1 MKKKLLA
8 LLLVLAMLLPG
19 CAKNYADP
27 QVDVTTMVEEKRN
40 LFQTLGPVSFDDME
54 YVRPD
59 PEGLT
64 AAIEEATAQFP
75 GQDFDAA
82 YEVFDS
88 IYNQVLEY
96 ATMDT
101 IAMIR
106 YYQNMSDAAL
116 QEESEFC
123 DTGYT
128 DVSTAFDT
136 YCDLIADSDLKATF
150 ESEEYYGEGFFDG
163 YGSDSLD
170 LSLAKEQFA
179 RQTDLEAQYNRIMAS
194 ASTDAYGDYTGQD
207 LEDIAE
213 IYVEL
218 IQVRNEI
225 ASIYGYD
232 SFESYACENIYDR
245 DYDSAETQ
253 VFLQGI
259 KDHIVPVFDR
269 LCGSYYAYSI
279 NFTACDEEDM
289 LNYAS
294 SAAKAMGGEVL
305 EGWKFMTENG
315 LCDLSYSDNKYN
327 GSFETFLYTY
337 EVPFVFVNPTGSLG
351 DELTTVHEFGHF
363 LQDYIWTGEHGAN
376 IDVAEIFSQSLEYLS
391 LDYAD
396 ITSRQ
401 RENMLAYQLMSC
413 VNVYIQQAAF
423 YEFEQQAYRLP
434 ESERNVQGLN
444 TLFARIMA
452 EYHITDYYSIS
463 DAFWAQIPHLFSS
476 PYYVISYCT
485 SIDAAVQVFEYQ
497 VNTGEGLELYL
508 DLMYESDQP
517 LLVMLE
523 TCGLESPFTADRME
537 HAAAFLEEQ
546 IFDN

>member
-1 MKKKLLA
+1 M
-8 LLLVLAMLLPG
+8 
-19 CAKNYADP
+19 
-27 QVDVTTMVEEKRN
+27 
-40 LFQTLGPVSFDDME
+40 
-54 YVRPD
+54 
-59 PEGLT
+59 
-64 AAIEEATAQFP
+64 
-75 GQDFDAA
+75 
-82 YEVFDS
+82 
-88 IYNQVLEY
+88 
-96 ATMDT
+96 
-101 IAMIR
+101 
-106 YYQNMSDAAL
+106 
-116 QEESEFC
+116 
-123 DTGYT
+123 
-128 DVSTAFDT
+128 
-136 YCDLIADSDLKATF
+136 
-150 ESEEYYGEGFFDG
+150 
-163 YGSDSLD
+163 
-170 LSLAKEQFA
+170 
-179 RQTDLEAQYNRIMAS
+179 
-194 ASTDAYGDYTGQD
+194 
-207 LEDIAE
+207 
-213 IYVEL
+213 
-218 IQVRNEI
+218 
-225 ASIYGYD
+225 
-232 SFESYACENIYDR
+232 
-245 DYDSAETQ
+245 
-253 VFLQGI
+253 
-259 KDHIVPVFDR
+259 
-269 LCGSYYAYSI
+269 
-279 NFTACDEEDM
+279 
-289 LNYAS
+289 
-294 SAAKAMGGEVL
+294 
-305 EGWKFMTENG
+305 
-315 LCDLSYSDNKYN
+315 
-327 GSFETFLYTY
+327 
-337 EVPFVFVNPTGSLG
+337 PFVFFNPTGSLG

-434 ESERNVQGLN
+434 ESERNVQGLY